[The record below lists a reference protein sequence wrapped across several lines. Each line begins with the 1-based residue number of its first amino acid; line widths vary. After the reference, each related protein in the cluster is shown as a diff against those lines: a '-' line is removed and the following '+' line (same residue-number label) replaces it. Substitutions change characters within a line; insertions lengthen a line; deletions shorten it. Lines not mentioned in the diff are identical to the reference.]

1 MCGAKYSHNELKLS
15 RMVYYEPES
24 AYVLGATL
32 CTMRYCHTR
41 FHAVKIDYFF
51 VDVISPN
58 KTAVSETQTIHILYS
73 QIS

>member
-1 MCGAKYSHNELKLS
+1 MNLRVL
-15 RMVYYEPES
+15 MFWEPLF
-24 AYVLGATL
+24 AQCVIV
-32 CTMRYCHTR
+32 TR
-41 FHAVKIDYFF
+41 FHTVKIDYFF